1 MTLSFVV
8 SSNTMK
14 IAILYHSETG
24 NTANVAELI
33 ADGAK
38 GVHGADVK
46 TMSIDALD
54 ADFVKQASAVVFGC
68 PTYAVSMSWQM
79 KKFLDTTNLD
89 LDGKLG
95 GVFVTANYVGGGAEI
110 AELTMIA
117 ALLLRGMLVY
127 SAGFTCGNPLTH
139 LGAVAIQ
146 SGDDAQRKRAQIFGE
161 RMAQKANE
169 LFM

>member
-1 MTLSFVV
+1 MIH
-8 SSNTMK
+8 

-24 NTANVAELI
+24 NTAKIAELI
-33 ADGAK
+33 AEGTK
-38 GVHGADVK
+38 NLTETDVK

-54 ADFVKQASAVVFGC
+54 VDFINQANVVLFGC

-79 KKFLDTTNLD
+79 KKFLDTTSLD
-89 LDGKLG
+89 LAGKLG
-95 GVFVTANYVGGGAEI
+95 GVFATANYIGGGAEV

-127 SAGFTCGNPLTH
+127 SAGFTSGNPLTH

-146 SGDDAQRKRAQIFGE
+146 SGDDAQRERARIFGE
-161 RMAQKANE
+161 RMAQKAKE
-169 LFM
+169 LFR